1 MREDGIMDKSELY
14 RKLLSGQYVLAPEKV
29 DIRELIQSLVDSMS
43 PLMKENYLHFRYKLE
58 KIIAPT
64 IMADREALT
73 TVFRELLVNAMQFTP
88 DGGDVIFNVSE
99 IHRSEHTVMLEI
111 YVQDNGIG
119 MTADYNKRLFKPHA
133 TCGID
138 PEMEGEGYGLA
149 IVRELITMMHGTITC
164 ESGQG
169 MGTIM
174 LVLVEFPMADTEG
187 TSRSVPNLQRD
198 YYNFTGKTVL
208 LVEDH
213 PLNLEIAK
221 QMLESVGCTILTAG
235 NGQEAVE
242 AFEKDGDRCDIILMD
257 IRMPVMDGIEATRKI
272 RSMDHPK
279 AENIPIIALTAS
291 AYEGDIHRS
300 SLAGMNGSVLKP
312 INPQKLFGVM
322 SDYLFSKDKTK
333 GLT

>member
-1 MREDGIMDKSELY
+1 MDKSELY
-14 RKLLSGQYVLAPEKV
+14 RKILSGQYVLAPEKV
-29 DIRELIQSLVDSMS
+29 DIRELIRGLVDSMA

-64 IMADREALT
+64 IMADKGVLT
-73 TVFRELLVNAMQFTP
+73 TIFRELLVNAMQFTP

-99 IHRSEHTVMLEI
+99 IHRSDRTVMLEI

-119 MTADYNKRLFKPHA
+119 MTPDYNKKLFKPHA

-149 IVRELITMMHGTITC
+149 IVKELITMMHGTITC

-174 LVLVEFPMADTEG
+174 LVLLEFPVADQDGSART
-187 TSRSVPNLQRD
+187 VPTLQRD

-213 PLNLEIAK
+213 PLNLDIAR
-221 QMLESVGCTILTAG
+221 QMLESVGCTIVTAG
-235 NGQEAVE
+235 NGLEAVE
-242 AFEKDGDRCDIILMD
+242 QFEKQGDKCDIILMD

-279 AENIPIIALTAS
+279 AETIPIIALTAS

-300 SLAGMNGSVLKP
+300 SMAGMNGSVLKP

-322 SDYLFSKDKTK
+322 SEYLFNQDKAK
-333 GLT
+333 E